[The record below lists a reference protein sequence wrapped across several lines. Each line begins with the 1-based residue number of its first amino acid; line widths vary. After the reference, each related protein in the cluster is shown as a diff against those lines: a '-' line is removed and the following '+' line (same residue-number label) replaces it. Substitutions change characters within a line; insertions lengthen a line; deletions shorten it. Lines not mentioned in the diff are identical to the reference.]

1 MPPADL
7 TISQSLNLSDDYVPS
22 LQVLAETLDPDRHD
36 QEHFIPEFPGPVLRA
51 TKLPD
56 IRILRGLL
64 RDGRFGATSL
74 IVGPLNGPWESA
86 LVAAILLQLPS
97 HAELLIEHG
106 ANIDGFP
113 TWCFSAA
120 SSRFIRGRPNFM
132 TLSAGNTLPVRET
145 VLKKTGTHTATDS
158 NVPFTEEELA
168 KRRLGRSR
176 FWAELDFPRTD
187 YPTNNPISSIAA
199 CAKVG
204 NKGLIESLVNGGA
217 DEAGWISQC
226 DQVPP
231 NPTSSY
237 LAVDTPLHLAVENED
252 EEMSQYLLNR
262 GHKPDL
268 FPLALMTRA
277 LSAIMFTIAKQ
288 SPWLHGF
295 DLLAPHSD
303 LNLRTPLF
311 GCHILHFAVATLNLS
326 LLQHVLATVG
336 SQVFSQNLT
345 TALGHTLLH
354 IACLPIDDS
363 VLNMHS
369 LPIFTSMHEFRNL
382 GTTWSPLNLQPR
394 AQSPGGPVPRG
405 TARGTYS
412 NRGRTFSRGGSYTDT
427 TRFKHVTPEDQ
438 SSQRSVIHFLLD
450 SLLDPGSEVSKQDVH
465 GNTALHYLA
474 SYRDLDEALIE
485 DLRTRAGAKKGLVGG
500 ENVKDQ
506 SKRVRDTDPW
516 TSVYNRWGLT
526 AGNLFESGLTSRQ
539 EWHKE
544 FMPFWENTD
553 NVSILGIKK

>member
-7 TISQSLNLSDDYVPS
+7 TISHSFNSSDDYVPS
-22 LQVLAETLDPDRHD
+22 PQVLAEALDPDRHD

-51 TKLPD
+51 AKLPD

-86 LVAAILLQLPS
+86 LVAAITNQLSS

-120 SSRFIRGRPNFM
+120 SSRFIRGRPTFL
-132 TLSAGNTLPVRET
+132 TLSAGDALPARENL
-145 VLKKTGTHTATDS
+145 LKKISTHAATDR

-176 FWAELDFPRTD
+176 FWAERDFPRTD

-204 NKGLIESLVNGGA
+204 NKGLVEALVNGGA

-226 DQVPP
+226 DQLPP
-231 NPTSSY
+231 NPTPSY

-252 EEMSQYLLNR
+252 EEITQLLLAR

-295 DLLAPHSD
+295 NLLALHSD
-303 LNLRTPLF
+303 LSLRTPLF

-326 LLQHVLATVG
+326 TLQHVLATVG

-345 TALGHTLLH
+345 TTLGHTLLH
-354 IACLPIDDS
+354 IACLPVDDS
-363 VLNMHS
+363 VVNMHS
-369 LPIFTSMHEFRNL
+369 LPILTSIHEFRTL
-382 GTTWSPLNLQPR
+382 GTAWSPLNLQPR
-394 AQSPGGPVPRG
+394 AQSPSGPVPRG
-405 TARGTYS
+405 TARGTHTS
-412 NRGRTFSRGGSYTDT
+412 RARIFSRGGSYTNT

-438 SSQRSVIHFLLD
+438 RSQRLMIHFLLD
-450 SLLDPGSEVSKQDVH
+450 SLQDPGSEVSKQDVH

-474 SYRDLDEALIE
+474 SYRDPDETLIE
-485 DLRTRAGAKKGLVGG
+485 DLRTLTGARKGLVGTG
-500 ENVKDQ
+500 NVIGQ
-506 SKRVRDTDPW
+506 SERVGDTDPW

-526 AGNLFESGLTSRQ
+526 AANLFESGLTSRQ
-539 EWHKE
+539 EWHKD
-544 FMPFWENTD
+544 FMPFWKNTD
-553 NVSILGIKK
+553 DISISDI